1 MATTS
6 RNEYF
11 DILRGIAIIAVVAIH
26 SIGTGLS
33 QSPQSFDFNLTL
45 LFRNAINFAVPL
57 FLAISGYFLASKK
70 VENFSQYLVFIQ
82 RQIPKVYVPLM
93 LWSLIWFLLTYL
105 RGEGWQ
111 LFKLFTFQ
119 ANEIYYFIALIIQC
133 YLLLPWLKKLA
144 TNAGLL
150 FSVVLSVTMTYVIF
164 ALRYYAYIDLPLIAY
179 AGNVLTWMM
188 FFVLGLY
195 FGKNKTLAISQ
206 GKLLTLVVLS
216 FVLSCI
222 ESYWL
227 IAKFAQPGEAVTAV
241 KASSFL
247 YSFFVILLL
256 FKHQTMFSSKLLK
269 RFGEASF
276 GIYLVHMLVLILVG
290 AVIKRVAPWLLN
302 ETLLYQFI
310 LIFSVSFLSL
320 FGIKVTIKILPK
332 RMSDRLGL
340 S

>member
-1 MATTS
+1 MATTY

-26 SIGTGLS
+26 STSTGLS
-33 QSPQSFDFNLTL
+33 QSLQSLDFNLTL

-57 FLAISGYFLASKK
+57 FLAISGYFLANKK
-70 VENFSQYLVFIQ
+70 VENVSQYLAFIKK
-82 RQIPKVYVPLM
+82 QIPKVYVPFI
-93 LWSLIWFLLTYL
+93 LWSLIWFLFTYL
-105 RGEGWQ
+105 RGGGWQ

-133 YLLLPWLKKLA
+133 YLLLPWLQKLV
-144 TNAGLL
+144 TNTGLL
-150 FSVVLSVTMTYVIF
+150 FSVLLSVTMTYVIF
-164 ALRYYAYIDLPLIAY
+164 ALRHYADINLPLIAY

-195 FGKNKTLAISQ
+195 LGKNKTLAITQ
-206 GKLLTLVVLS
+206 GELLTLVVLS

-222 ESYWL
+222 ESHWL

-241 KASSFL
+241 KVSSFL
-247 YSFFVILLL
+247 YSFFVILFL
-256 FKHQTMFSSKLLK
+256 FKNQRMFSSNLLK
-269 RFGEASF
+269 RFGEVSF

-290 AVIKRVAPWLLN
+290 AIIKRVAPWLIN
-302 ETLLYQFI
+302 ETLLYQLV

-320 FGIKVTIKILPK
+320 FGIKVAIKILPK